1 MQQYFSRANLN
12 SVFYRIRDIGG
23 ILIFYPQCLS
33 AARRIHR
40 DGFPQQGLQALWP
53 SSAPL
58 DTDRAPLGQ
67 PRECT
72 QLYTHLLCHHQLW
85 HPARLHSDI
94 PRQPQPCCGANTPH
108 GFQLCEAGRGPQQE
122 QQTFLA
128 TSTGRFLNS
137 RLLQKK
143 IFSMSSCRD
152 TTWER
157 QSFILNVS
165 FFSSGP
171 SLTKRL
177 SLGWEPSFS
186 THLPLAPWG
195 TATKCDTHIQF
206 LWSNVSCQRCDLG
219 LAHGEVPLDTLCLS
233 SQGPATNFNAES
245 LRHKGGKETP
255 PAFSFGLAGW
265 LGSLSS
271 ASANNISNAA

>member
-1 MQQYFSRANLN
+1 MTFLCPFGHWQSSF
-12 SVFYRIRDIGG
+12 G
-23 ILIFYPQCLS
+23 
-33 AARRIHR
+33 AAQGVHTAVHTPAVSPPAVTSCKTSQWHPPTAPALLWCKHAPW
-40 DGFPQQGLQALWP
+40 FPALWSRPRP
-53 SSAPL
+53 SA
-58 DTDRAPLGQ
+58 
-67 PRECT
+67 
-72 QLYTHLLCHHQLW
+72 
-85 HPARLHSDI
+85 
-94 PRQPQPCCGANTPH
+94 GATNISSNFHRKISELQTP
-108 GFQLCEAGRGPQQE
+108 
-122 QQTFLA
+122 T
-128 TSTGRFLNS
+128 
-137 RLLQKK
+137 KK
-143 IFSMSSCRD
+143 TFSMSSCRD
-152 TTWER
+152 ITWER

-186 THLPLAPWG
+186 THLPLPPWG